1 MSAITHFLNLFKWDL
16 SSAEDKASA
25 FDIDTALNDNWD
37 KIDEAVEE
45 LDTKKVAK
53 EEGKGLSTNDYTNA
67 EKEKVAGIAT
77 GAQVNILEGLT
88 RDGTNLQVQNK
99 NIEIKDPE
107 VTNARTSTKKDKTFA
122 SVDARLEE
130 IEEDIS
136 NIDTTR
142 GHVYGIKRKISN
154 NSLSTWERT
163 DDAVGLVANATKN
176 GGAVVNDFD
185 NISPWKDIISYNLD
199 LTTKKV
205 KAFYGDADFEFD
217 GTNGDVYTRF
227 PDIYYKIWQE
237 NDYDYIQIADYAR
250 AGFKKCNSFDIQRYQ
265 TGQVDSTLRS
275 YSGLAPKVNTT
286 LPSFRT
292 SAKAL
297 GDEFCLLDWRYFIIQ
312 LLYLVE
318 YADYNTQNTLGNG
331 CSSMRVNNA
340 DVALVAESNTNRF
353 IVNTSGGNSFVVGQT
368 ISIGTNAYGN
378 FGVANSRKI
387 TAINNYSEDGITGK
401 EIVFDGEPVTI
412 ALTNVIWSSPQHSG
426 GCDGLGMK
434 SGCYTNDSKHPS
446 IYRGIENFFGNV
458 YHWVDGI
465 NIKDYVAYICYDP
478 EEYVSDKFTAPYK
491 ALGYTNANT
500 DGYSKKLGFDE
511 NDPLVRFPVEVGGG
525 STTYMSDYYY
535 RNTGNRVALV
545 GGLLSGGAFDG
556 AWFWA
561 LSVASS
567 FSYWYV
573 GARVLKYQ

>member
-1 MSAITHFLNLFKWDL
+1 MSMFTSFLNLFKWDL

-154 NSLSTWERT
+154 NSSSAWERT

-185 NISPWKDIISYNLD
+185 NLSPWKDIISYNLD

-205 KAFYGDADFEFD
+205 KAFYGDADFKFD

-227 PDIYYKIWQE
+227 PDVYYKIWQE

-250 AGFKKCNSFDIQRYQ
+250 AGFKKCNSFDIQRYI
-265 TGQVDSTLRS
+265 TGQVDNQLRS
-275 YSGLAPKVNTT
+275 YSGLVPAYNKT
-286 LPSFRT
+286 LPAFRT
-292 SAKAL
+292 AAKAL

-312 LLYLVE
+312 ILYLVE
-318 YADYNTQNTLGNG
+318 YADYNTQAKLGNG
-331 CSSMRVNNA
+331 MSNMRFNNS
-340 DVALVAESNTNRF
+340 DVALIAESNTNR
-353 IVNTSGGNSFVVGQT
+353 IVINTSGGNAFYVGQT
-368 ISIGTNAYGN
+368 ISIGTSGREN
-378 FGVANSRKI
+378 FGVAANRI
-387 TAINNYSEDGITGK
+387 VTAINDYNEDGIVGK
-401 EIVFDGEPVTI
+401 EIIFDGAPVTT
-412 ALTNVIWSSPQHSG
+412 ALTNVIWSSGQHSG

-434 SGCYTNDSKHPS
+434 SGCYIDDSKHAV
-446 IYRGIENFFGNV
+446 IYRGVENWFGNIFQ
-458 YHWVDGI
+458 WVDGI
-465 NIKDYVAYICYDP
+465 NIQDYQAY
-478 EEYVSDKFTAPYK
+478 
-491 ALGYTNANT
+491 
-500 DGYSKKLGFDE
+500 
-511 NDPLVRFPVEVGGG
+511 
-525 STTYMSDYYY
+525 
-535 RNTGNRVALV
+535 
-545 GGLLSGGAFDG
+545 
-556 AWFWA
+556 
-561 LSVASS
+561 
-567 FSYWYV
+567 
-573 GARVLKYQ
+573 